1 MTSKVEHMNNRIL
14 IGSLL
19 IASFVAGFLA
29 VLPGRTVVAADP
41 VKDAELDRVNLVK
54 KIRPAV
60 VAVYMK
66 DFSRDPRGQVA
77 GGGSGVIIDKEG
89 YCLTNFHVVDGGGQ
103 ITPTFACGLPNGEM
117 YDAVTVGV
125 DRGGDTALIK
135 LIPKKEGDTFPVA
148 ELGDSDTLKPGD
160 WTMIMGNAQLL
171 STDFTPSVSFGLV
184 SGVNRYVD
192 FGFAEHTDAIQYDTS
207 ANQGNSGGP
216 IFNMKGQVVGL
227 VFGGAP
233 GKRGAFNTGIGYGL
247 PINMAKN
254 FLGHMRAGLFSDHAT
269 LGATVSSQAS
279 EESDV
284 VRMTVNQVLED
295 SDAARRGIIEGDEL
309 INFAGRPLS
318 SVNQFKS
325 ALGIYP
331 KEWRLPLAYRRGNEK
346 KDALVRLMSAT
357 PPVVKKKDGA
367 PGGPGGGA
375 PPKPRAF
382 GAGAKFWE
390 EKKGFTNYYFNRQV
404 RDALLAESKKLGD
417 FAPLTG
423 EWVWTGAYDR
433 DMRGGDFL
441 VKIAEV
447 ADPANPK
454 EQAPEVTLA
463 LGAASY
469 KLSPMKQGL
478 TTEELSEPPFSGG
491 LMMALYQYR
500 RFLTLGPKGS
510 ERDGCFHAGVEP
522 TYLMPADGSKPKK
535 YDDVKVFA
543 EVIRTEHT
551 DVPAKWYFYK
561 AALNPQHKDKPLYPD
576 GTLFAAEVSL
586 SRTQDPCELYFSDF
600 KDVGGRQIP
609 HRIEVRNGD
618 KRFAIFNVKVTTL
631 K

>member
-1 MTSKVEHMNNRIL
+1 MKKRLLMVGL
-14 IGSLL
+14 LSLGL
-19 IASFVAGFLA
+19 AAGFLA
-29 VLPGRTVVAADP
+29 VTPAKPVAAADP
-41 VKDAELDRVNLVK
+41 AKEAELDRVNLIK

-60 VAVYMK
+60 VAVYIK
-66 DFSRDPRGQVA
+66 DFSRDPRGSIA

-89 YCLTNFHVVDGGGQ
+89 YCLTNFHVVDHGGQ
-103 ITPTFACGLPNGEM
+103 ITPTFACGMPNGEL

-125 DRGGDTALIK
+125 DRGGDTAMIK

-192 FGFAEHTDAIQYDTS
+192 FGFAEHTDAIQYDTT

-254 FLGHMRAGLFSDHAT
+254 FLGHMRGGLFSDHAT

-284 VRMTVNQVLED
+284 VKMTVNQVLED
-295 SDAARRGIIEGDEL
+295 SDVGRRGIIEGDEL
-309 INFAGRPLS
+309 LNFAGRPLT

-325 ALGIYP
+325 ALGIFP
-331 KEWRLPLAYRRGNEK
+331 KEWRLPLTYRRGNEK
-346 KDALVRLMSAT
+346 KDTLVRLMSLT
-357 PPVVKKKDGA
+357 PAVVKKKDA
-367 PGGPGGGA
+367 PPGGPGGGA

-404 RDALLAESKKLGD
+404 RDALLADAKKLGD
-417 FAPLTG
+417 YSPLTG
-423 EWVWTGAYDR
+423 EWVWTGTYDR

-441 VKIAEV
+441 VKIEDV
-447 ADPANPK
+447 KDPANPK
-454 EQAPEVTLA
+454 DTTPEVTLA
-463 LGAASY
+463 LGAATY
-469 KLSPMKQGL
+469 KLNPLKQGL
-478 TTEELSEPPFSGG
+478 TVVELSEPPFSGG
-491 LMMALYQYR
+491 LMMAAYQYR
-500 RFLTLGPKGS
+500 RFLTLGAKGS
-510 ERDGCFHAGVEP
+510 EREACHFAGVEP
-522 TYLMPADGSKPKK
+522 VYLMPADGSKPKK
-535 YDDVKVFA
+535 YEDVRVFA
-543 EVIRTEHT
+543 EVIRTEHA
-551 DVPAKWYFYK
+551 DVPAKWYYYK

-576 GTLFAAEVSL
+576 GTLFAAEVTV
-586 SRTQDPCELYFSDF
+586 SRDQDPCELYFSDF
-600 KDVGGRQIP
+600 KNVGGRELP

-618 KRFAIFNVKVTTL
+618 KRYAMFNVKVTTL